1 MVDWSVIFVKLYRQR
16 FGWLKCNFCE
26 TLHFIIRLI
35 ATRCCHDQ
43 SLVHS
48 LDWTRFSFFFKP
60 WCDSIPNGSIHIRFG
75 FDQWYIYNLSL
86 YKWLFV
92 PKSFIDSELTQPWK
106 IAKSVR
112 AFVNIKYANYIIFI
126 CIFNDT
132 RKYTVSIWTGGQI

>member
-48 LDWTRFSFFFKP
+48 LDWTRFSFFLNPDVIVFQTAQYIL
-60 WCDSIPNGSIHIRFG
+60 DSVLTS
-75 FDQWYIYNLSL
+75 DIYNLSL